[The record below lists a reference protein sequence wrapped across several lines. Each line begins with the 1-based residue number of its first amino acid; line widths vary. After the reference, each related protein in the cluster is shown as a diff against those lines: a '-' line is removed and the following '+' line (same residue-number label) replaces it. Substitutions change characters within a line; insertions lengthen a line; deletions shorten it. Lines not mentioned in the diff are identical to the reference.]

1 MSLSQREHPVAT
13 NRARDLR
20 LPRVPAAL
28 PECSNLG
35 TGFEI
40 GGGVF
45 GAGADGKC
53 RLTRSCTLQYK
64 VHMSSANT
72 DSSNTFRW
80 TLLAVSEWLMV
91 LPAALLLAAAALR
104 SLQPP
109 QHEPARTSWIIF
121 QWTAAHVSRLGAAL
135 LFLGLPGVVA
145 VVGCAALLRIWRV
158 DRSAV
163 THNVD
168 QALRQ
173 DAIAALAIFRRRLA
187 VIFLTAA
194 TLLAG
199 AFVVVHIITD

>member
-1 MSLSQREHPVAT
+1 ME
-13 NRARDLR
+13 
-20 LPRVPAAL
+20 
-28 PECSNLG
+28 
-35 TGFEI
+35 
-40 GGGVF
+40 
-45 GAGADGKC
+45 
-53 RLTRSCTLQYK
+53 
-64 VHMSSANT
+64 SAHT
-72 DSSNTFRW
+72 DSSNAFRW
-80 TLLAVSEWLMV
+80 ALLAIGEWLLV
-91 LPAALLLAAAALR
+91 LPAALLLAAGALR

-199 AFVVVHIITD
+199 AVLTFVVVHIITD